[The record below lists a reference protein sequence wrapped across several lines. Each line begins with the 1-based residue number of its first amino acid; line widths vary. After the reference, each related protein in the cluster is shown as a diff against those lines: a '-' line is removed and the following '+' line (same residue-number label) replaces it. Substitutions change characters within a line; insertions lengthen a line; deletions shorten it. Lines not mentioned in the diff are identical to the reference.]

1 MADLKINQMGLATTV
16 ATLLGIDTAGNL
28 KRIEAKNIFSNNFI
42 YRGAL
47 SGEINFDSIKTS
59 GWYKLHGINGGYN
72 PPGFS
77 WGVLIVLYAEGY
89 GLQVASSSENNIL
102 KFRTF
107 DSGNIRNWATI
118 SAT

>member
-1 MADLKINQMGLATTV
+1 MADLKINQMGLATMV
-16 ATLLGIDTAGNL
+16 ATLLGVDTTGNL

-42 YRGAL
+42 YRGIL

-59 GWYKLHGINGGYN
+59 GWYKLDGINGGYN
-72 PPGFS
+72 SPDFK
-77 WGVLIVLYAEGY
+77 WGVLIVLNAEGY
-89 GLQVASSSENNIL
+89 GLQVASSSTSNII

-107 DSGNIRNWATI
+107 DNGIRNWATI